1 MSQPPL
7 PGHAAPHDRLAHAA
21 TQARHALDRRLDTTS
36 HTITTTWDRTARILA
51 DHLATLAQDAAAG
64 DWQAAHAAAHLT
76 QALAAARPD
85 LAAAHTAATRAAL
98 QDLDQIIRLA
108 DRTQHQMIQA
118 QAAGRPLT
126 DLGITLQHA
135 DPAQI
140 TAITRRCTRHITART
155 APLPAQAEQAIRA
168 HLQAALTAGWH
179 PDTTADRIAAAC
191 HDACHTW
198 AARYTT
204 IARTEQLDAH
214 RAAARAT
221 QQANRDILAGWE
233 WVADLD
239 QKTCRACIAMHGT
252 RHPIDED
259 GPDDHPNGRCA
270 RVPITRPWSDLGID
284 LPDTP
289 SPWQPGDGPAWL
301 EQQPDDTQRAILGD
315 RGLQAW
321 RNGDW
326 PPDQWARQNPA
337 TPDWRRSYTAAPQPR
352 IV

>member
-1 MSQPPL
+1 MTQPPL
-7 PGHAAPHDRLAHAA
+7 PGQTSSHDHLAHAA
-21 TQARHALDRRLDTTS
+21 AQARRALDRRLDHTS
-36 HTITTTWDRTARILA
+36 TAITTAWDHTARILA
-51 DHLATLAQDAAAG
+51 DHLADLAQDAAAG

-76 QALAAARPD
+76 QALAAARPQ
-85 LAAAHTAATRAAL
+85 LTAAHTAAVRAAL
-98 QDLDQIIRLA
+98 ADLDPIIRLA
-108 DRTQHQMIQA
+108 DHTQHQMIQA
-118 QAAGRPLT
+118 QAGGRPLA

-140 TAITRRCTRHITART
+140 TAITRRCTRHITAR
-155 APLPAQAEQAIRA
+155 AARLPPQAETAIRA
-168 HLQAALTAGWH
+168 HLQAALAAGWH
-179 PDTTADRIAAAC
+179 PDTTADRTAAAC

-198 AARYTT
+198 ASRYQT

-214 RAAARAT
+214 RAAAYAT

-252 RHPIDED
+252 RHPVDEP

-270 RVPITRPWSDLGID
+270 RVPITKPWSDLGID

-301 EQQPDDTQRAILGD
+301 ETQSPDVQRHILGD
-315 RGLQAW
+315 RGRDAW
-321 RNGDW
+321 KNGDW

-337 TPDWRRSYTAAPQPR
+337 TTDWRRSYTAAPQPR